1 MAPGGPGQHRT
12 LPAQHWKQPFL
23 HFNHAGKQDSWPCF
37 QEKSE
42 VWIFMY
48 NILILIL
55 ETKFFFQKKK
65 KKQWEWNLHSNM
77 LESVFS
83 LCRFLFLAYSW
94 QCSGD
99 REEFNSCWLI
109 YKVTECILN
118 MCVSFLFIKKYHRGH
133 TNQRIYLLKING
145 YISDIIS
152 S

>member
-23 HFNHAGKQDSWPCF
+23 HFNHAGKQDSSPCF

-65 KKQWEWNLHSNM
+65 KNSGNEISTAICWNQS
-77 LESVFS
+77 SVSAGFYFS
-83 LCRFLFLAYSW
+83 PTVGGAVGTERS
-94 QCSGD
+94 
-99 REEFNSCWLI
+99 LI
-109 YKVTECILN
+109 HV
-118 MCVSFLFIKKYHRGH
+118 G
-133 TNQRIYLLKING
+133 
-145 YISDIIS
+145 
-152 S
+152 

>member
-65 KKQWEWNLHSNM
+65 KKTVGMKSPQQYAGISLQS
-77 LESVFS
+77 LQVFIS
-83 LCRFLFLAYSW
+83 RLQLA
-94 QCSGD
+94 
-99 REEFNSCWLI
+99 
-109 YKVTECILN
+109 V
-118 MCVSFLFIKKYHRGH
+118 
-133 TNQRIYLLKING
+133 
-145 YISDIIS
+145 
-152 S
+152 

>member
-23 HFNHAGKQDSWPCF
+23 HFNHAGKQASWPCF

-65 KKQWEWNLHSNM
+65 KTVGMKSPQQYAGISLQS
-77 LESVFS
+77 LQVFIS
-83 LCRFLFLAYSW
+83 RLQLA
-94 QCSGD
+94 
-99 REEFNSCWLI
+99 
-109 YKVTECILN
+109 V
-118 MCVSFLFIKKYHRGH
+118 
-133 TNQRIYLLKING
+133 
-145 YISDIIS
+145 
-152 S
+152 